1 MCGMSQLV
9 IMKIITIDIYAIKQS
24 THSVKDKYT
33 KKKKK
38 TGNTV
43 LKCYILKWG
52 ENKEWGVDEKIR

>member
-33 KKKKK
+33 KKKTK

-52 ENKEWGVDEKIR
+52 ENKE